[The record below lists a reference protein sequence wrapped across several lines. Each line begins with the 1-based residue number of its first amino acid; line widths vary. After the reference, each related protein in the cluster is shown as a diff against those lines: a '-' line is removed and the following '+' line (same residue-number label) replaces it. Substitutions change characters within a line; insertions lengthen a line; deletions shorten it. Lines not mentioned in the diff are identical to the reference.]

1 MARELVAAA
10 LAGDRSA
17 WAGIWDLHGTKLHS
31 YAWRL
36 LGSEADA
43 QDVVAD
49 TFVSAAENLHQLRDP
64 DQLRP
69 WLYAICRRHVQ
80 RRWEL
85 RDRVRPTDDIVAVV
99 DAQEPVVN
107 ALGIDAAEA
116 SSLLWEAAEGLGPAE
131 RELLS
136 LVLNADLD
144 SGEVAKV
151 TGDQPS
157 AVYVKVS
164 RLKDGLGRA
173 AGALLVARHH
183 REDCDELDVL
193 LRDWDGS
200 YSALWR
206 KRIARHVD
214 GCDTCGASRKAAAGA
229 LFGIA
234 GGAPL
239 LVLPSLRDRVLGGIG
254 SPDMTPVSFE
264 AGWPV
269 AEPWERSRRRGGLV
283 AAGLALVALLAVGV
297 VLAQSGTPE
306 DTGAAPV
313 ATLLPSATA
322 GTPSAVPTAARSAT
336 PPPTQRPVVQPTAAP
351 PTAEPT
357 ARPTAA
363 PTTALPLP
371 AAPSVRLALSDD
383 AIQTA
388 CGTEKTLVASAV
400 ATGSGVRTL
409 ISWGGTSPG
418 SKAITGSGSA
428 TVGPYSSVADAS
440 GTDTVTVRA
449 VVTDRLGRSVSAV
462 KTFTVSVAPC

>member
-17 WAGIWDLHGTKLHS
+17 WAGIWDLHGSKLHA

-36 LGSEADA
+36 LGSDADA
-43 QDVVAD
+43 QDAVAD

-64 DQLRP
+64 EQLRP

-80 RRWEL
+80 RRWEA

-99 DAQEPVVN
+99 DAQEPAVN

-116 SSLLWEAAEGLGPAE
+116 ASLLWEAAEGLGQAE
-131 RELLS
+131 RDLLA
-136 LVLNADLD
+136 LVLTADLD

-157 AVYVKVS
+157 AVYVRVS

-183 REDCDELDVL
+183 REDCTELDQL
-193 LRDWDGS
+193 LRDWDGA

-214 GCDTCGASRKAAAGA
+214 GCDTCGDSRRVAAGA

-239 LVLPSLRDRVLGGIG
+239 LVLPALRDRVLGGIG
-254 SPDMTPVSFE
+254 SPELTPVSFDQ
-264 AGWPV
+264 GWPV
-269 AEPWERSRRRGGLV
+269 AEPWERTRRRGGLV
-283 AAGLALVALLAVGV
+283 AAALALVALLAFGV
-297 VLAQSGTPE
+297 VALQGGGTTDE
-306 DTGAAPV
+306 AAAPV
-313 ATLLPSATA
+313 ATTVPTSAA
-322 GTPSAVPTAARSAT
+322 STPSAVPTVVRSAT
-336 PPPTQRPVVQPTAAP
+336 PPATQRPVVQPSAAP
-351 PTAEPT
+351 PS
-357 ARPTAA
+357 AA
-363 PTTALPLP
+363 PTTAPTTAPPLP
-371 AAPSVRLALSDD
+371 AGPTVRLALSDD

-388 CGTEKTLVASAV
+388 CGTEKTTVASVV
-400 ATGSGVRTL
+400 ASGFGARSTV
-409 ISWGGTSPG
+409 SWDGTAPG
-418 SKAITGSGSA
+418 SKAVAGSGSV
-428 TVGPYSSVADAS
+428 TIGPFSSVADTS

-462 KTFTVSVAPC
+462 RTFTVSVAPC